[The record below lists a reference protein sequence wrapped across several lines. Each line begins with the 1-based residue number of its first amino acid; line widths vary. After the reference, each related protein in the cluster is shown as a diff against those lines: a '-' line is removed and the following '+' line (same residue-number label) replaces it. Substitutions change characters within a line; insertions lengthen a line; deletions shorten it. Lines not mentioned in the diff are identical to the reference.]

1 VEIDLYMAEIEPYN
15 DIRGFVWIGVFG
27 LSLTKNQI
35 CPLLFEIA
43 IHNFIAYI
51 FLVCYDILTIMCN
64 NLDLYICF
72 IGHNNIYCRCIH
84 REKVLQKHFFQILNS
99 SVQIFLNFPIQWLKR
114 PHRSPSSMKLIS
126 FIYYTAHHLK
136 KSLQLKK

>member
-27 LSLTKNQI
+27 LSQI

-43 IHNFIAYI
+43 IHNCIAYI

-99 SVQIFLNFPIQWLKR
+99 SVQIFLNFPIQWLKQ

-136 KSLQLKK
+136 KSLRLKK